1 MACRQFQSAC
11 LIASMLG
18 LTSVGVFAES
28 GEKEALENAVAP
40 LEEVVVV
47 GRFLQSETVRALR
60 TPTPIIDVPQSLSIV
75 TSDQI
80 EERGYVSVADM
91 ISYIPG
97 VSMSQG
103 EGHRDAVVFRGVRS
117 TADFFIDG
125 IRDDSQYYRS
135 FYNLDQVEILRG
147 PNALL
152 FGRGGA
158 GGVLNR
164 VTKKAKPG
172 TGFQSVRLHGDRLG
186 EFGAQVDVNLGIDET
201 IGLRL
206 NAMTEK
212 LDNHRD
218 HYFGDRMGINPALRI
233 EFSDRFSMDARYEYV
248 NNERFIDR
256 GIPTGAD
263 GKPVEAFQSIV
274 FGDAKANVSTL
285 EAHMFSLLSE
295 MRLADSTKLN
305 MTASF
310 SDFSKSYS
318 NLYAASYD
326 EEETPDQV
334 TLDGYVDST
343 ERQSTNIA
351 GTLITEFSFASAHHT
366 VLAGIEYI
374 NTSSDQDRFNA
385 VWSSTQTDKEAFL
398 IQRPMGLVAT
408 AGVNAAG
415 LPVTVDFATD
425 LNDDTRVKVDVIS
438 AYVQDE
444 MELGER
450 FSVLLGVRFDQFDI
464 DVLNVPAVDRRD
476 KRDQEVSPRFGLVYK
491 WADNV
496 SMYASLS
503 ETFLPRSG
511 EQYANIN
518 GDKNR
523 LDPDTYRNLEAGLKW
538 DIAEGLSLTT
548 AVFEIEKRSPQVA
561 DDDPATLDVIESEI
575 SGFEAQISGAI
586 NGRWSVYAGVSTLEG
601 EQVNREG
608 GTGLR
613 PRELPERMAS
623 LWTEFDATERL
634 RLGGGITYQSESF
647 INNSNSATLPSYTR
661 LDATMNYQWSARSS
675 IQVRMENVTDAL
687 YFPSS
692 HSTHQ
697 VTVAPPL
704 NVRVTFSTRF

>member
-1 MACRQFQSAC
+1 MARYLHLPSRSTALLLAVMSFDA
-11 LIASMLG
+11 
-18 LTSVGVFAES
+18 FAES
-28 GEKEALENAVAP
+28 SGEALENEAAP
-40 LEEVVVV
+40 LEEVVVF
-47 GRFLQSETVRALR
+47 GRFLQSEAVRALR

-75 TSDQI
+75 TSEQI
-80 EERGYVSVADM
+80 EQRGYASVADM

-172 TGFQSVRLHGDRLG
+172 EGFQSVRLHGDRLG

-218 HYFGDRMGINPALRI
+218 HYFGDRVGINPALRI

-285 EAHMFSLLSE
+285 EAHMFSLLTE
-295 MRLADSTKLN
+295 TRLADSTKLN
-305 MTASF
+305 LATSF
-310 SDFSKSYS
+310 SDFSKGYS

-326 EEETPDQV
+326 QEGTPDRV

-343 ERQSTNIA
+343 ERQNTNIA
-351 GTLITEFSFASAHHT
+351 GTLVTEFSLARAHHT

-385 VWSSTQTDKEAFL
+385 VWSSTQTDKEVFL
-398 IQRPMGLVAT
+398 IQRSMGLVAASGT
-408 AGVNAAG
+408 NAAG
-415 LPVTVDFATD
+415 VPVAADFSAD
-425 LNDDTRVKVDVIS
+425 LNDDTRVEVDVIS

-444 MELGER
+444 MEFGER

-464 DVLNVPAVDRRD
+464 DVLNVPAADRRSR
-476 KRDQEVSPRFGLVYK
+476 RDQEVSPRFGLVYK

-496 SMYASLS
+496 SMYASFS

-518 GDKNR
+518 GDNNR

-538 DIAEGLSLTT
+538 DIAEGLSFTT
-548 AVFEIEKRSPQVA
+548 ALFEIEKRSPQVA
-561 DDDPATLDVIESEI
+561 DNDPATLDVIESEI
-575 SGFEAQISGAI
+575 SGFEAQISGAMSD
-586 NGRWSVYAGVSTLEG
+586 RWSVFAGVSTLEG
-601 EQVNREG
+601 EQVNRNG

-623 LWTEFDATERL
+623 LWTEFDASERL
-634 RLGGGITYQSESF
+634 TLGGGVTYQSDSF

-661 LDATMNYQWSARSS
+661 VDATMNYQWSARSS
-675 IQVRMENVTDAL
+675 IQVRVENVTDAL

-704 NVRVTFSTRF
+704 NVRVTFGTRF

>member
-1 MACRQFQSAC
+1 MARYLHSPSRS
-11 LIASMLG
+11 IALLLAVMSFG
-18 LTSVGVFAES
+18 AFADSS
-28 GEKEALENAVAP
+28 GEALENEAVAP
-40 LEEVVVV
+40 LEEVVVF
-47 GRFLQSETVRALR
+47 GRFLQSEAVRALR

-75 TSDQI
+75 TSEQI
-80 EERGYVSVADM
+80 EQRGYASVDDM

-172 TGFQSVRLHGDRLG
+172 EGFQSVRLHGDRLG

-218 HYFGDRMGINPALRI
+218 YYFGDRMGINPALRI

-256 GIPTGAD
+256 GIPTGVD

-285 EAHMFSLLSE
+285 EAHMFSLLTE
-295 MRLADSTKLN
+295 TRLADSTKLN
-305 MTASF
+305 LATSF
-310 SDFSKSYS
+310 SDFSKGYS

-326 EEETPDQV
+326 QEGTPDRV

-343 ERQSTNIA
+343 ERQNTNIA
-351 GTLITEFSFASAHHT
+351 GTLVTEFSLARAHHT

-374 NTSSDQDRFNA
+374 NTSSDQDRFNV
-385 VWSSTQTDKEAFL
+385 VWSSTQTDKEVFL
-398 IQRPMGLVAT
+398 IQRPMGLVAASGT
-408 AGVNAAG
+408 NAAG
-415 LPVTVDFATD
+415 LPITADFSTD
-425 LNDDTRVKVDVIS
+425 LNDDTRVEVDVIS

-464 DVLNVPAVDRRD
+464 DVLNVPAADRRNR
-476 KRDQEVSPRFGLVYK
+476 RDQEVSPRFGLVYK

-496 SMYASLS
+496 SMYASFS

-518 GDKNR
+518 GDNNR

-538 DIAEGLSLTT
+538 DIAHGLSFTT

-561 DDDPATLDVIESEI
+561 DNDAATLDVIESEI
-575 SGFEAQISGAI
+575 SGFEAQISGQI
-586 NGRWSVYAGVSTLEG
+586 NSRWSVFAGVSTLEG
-601 EQVNREG
+601 EQVNRNG

-634 RLGGGITYQSESF
+634 TLGGGLTYQSDSF

-661 LDATMNYQWSARSS
+661 VDATMNYQWSARSS
-675 IQVRMENVTDAL
+675 IQVKVENVTDAL

-704 NVRVTFSTRF
+704 NVRVTVGTRF